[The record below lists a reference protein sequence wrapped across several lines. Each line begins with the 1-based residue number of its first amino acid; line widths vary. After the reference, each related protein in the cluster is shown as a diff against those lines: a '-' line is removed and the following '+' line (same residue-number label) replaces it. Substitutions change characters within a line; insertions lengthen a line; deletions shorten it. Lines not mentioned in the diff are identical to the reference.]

1 MGVAA
6 EFSPEGTSGSDLAD
20 FESAFGG
27 VFTQSESKNESA
39 QNRFSQESDEEEEEL
54 GGPEGDQQPQGQP
67 QKEVTQNDS
76 IKQVEVDALAE
87 IENKQKAAREKW
99 NTQKTLKELQEENRR
114 LKEEMTKAP
123 KTPFEGKTG
132 DDIIQMALAAY
143 CLLS

>member
-6 EFSPEGTSGSDLAD
+6 EFSPEGTSGADLAD

-114 LKEEMTKAP
+114 PSSVRK
-123 KTPFEGKTG
+123 
-132 DDIIQMALAAY
+132 
-143 CLLS
+143 